1 MSCRTIGPVLWH
13 NVPKPIGPVLWHSVP
28 KHITTCLLLL
38 LLASCERR
46 PLEVVTGENV
56 QVTITNDWL
65 TNYQYIY
72 GQVPTGMTVMLWG
85 DHSQTPIV
93 ESRNATSITV
103 NLPVDRYRLVIFNQT
118 FSDFHYQSFYDA
130 GSYDR
135 MAMRSD
141 RYTLST
147 GWDADVADYMH
158 YPDPVGVSLDT
169 FDITQDMAGRDTT
182 IFVFYDDYISNG
194 PEAYMG
200 KTYRYEIPEIAW
212 PMTVILY
219 VKAKVRRRQA
229 VKSVEANISGMA
241 DGFYFSQIR
250 RTSEHGTLK
259 LTDWH
264 MQQLGDPAD
273 SLGLLTTQIAS
284 FGLPYGKELVSERD
298 SADNILNFNLTLV
311 NDSVRRYSFK
321 VSKDM
326 RYITPE
332 GREAQIRYRQ
342 DLHNLQLEIQ
352 LPDTIDVPP
361 IPITRSGTGFDA
373 KVDPWEDGGT
383 FEFGGF

>member
-1 MSCRTIGPVLWH
+1 MIRRIIRLIRPINPT
-13 NVPKPIGPVLWHSVP
+13 KPIKPINPINPIPLLLS
-28 KHITTCLLLL
+28 LLLL
-38 LLASCERR
+38 LSCERR
-46 PLEVVTGENV
+46 PLEVITSENV

-85 DHSQTPIV
+85 ENSQTPIV

-103 NLPVDRYRLVIFNQT
+103 NLPIDRYRLIIFNQT
-118 FSDFHYQSFYDA
+118 FSDFHYQSFFDA
-130 GSYDR
+130 GSYENI
-135 MAMRSD
+135 AMRSD

-147 GWDADVADYMH
+147 GWDSQVADYMH
-158 YPDPVGVSLDT
+158 YPDPVGCSLDT

-194 PEAYMG
+194 PEAYAG
-200 KTYRYEIPEIAW
+200 QTYRYEIPEVSW

-229 VKSVEANISGMA
+229 IKAIEANISGMA
-241 DGFYFSQIR
+241 DGFYLSQIR
-250 RTSEHGTLK
+250 RTTEHGTLK
-259 LTDWH
+259 LTDWK
-264 MQQLGDPAD
+264 MQETGEAAD
-273 SLGLLTTQIAS
+273 SLGLITTQIAS

-298 SADNILNFNLTLV
+298 SADNILTFNFTLV
-311 NDSVRRYSFK
+311 NDSVCRYTYK

-342 DLHNLQLEIQ
+342 DLHNIQLEID
-352 LPDTIDVPP
+352 LSDTIVMPP
-361 IPITRSGTGFDA
+361 IPITRSGAGFDA
-373 KVDPWEDGGT
+373 RVDEWEEGGT